1 MAPDPLYAGQTVAL
15 LSLHDKARLLA
26 PLLSQAGLAVQPETG
41 FDTDQLGSFTREHAR
56 AGSQLQAAR
65 TKARLG
71 MSLTGLPLGLG
82 SEGSFGPDPFGMGL
96 PWNVEVLVMLDDRLG
111 LELVAWAQGPARH
124 HHVRVP
130 DWPALLAAA
139 RAAGFPAHRLVLR
152 PEGPDHPLLYKG
164 LADEGALRQ
173 AFERLQQASANGQV
187 FMESDLRAHCN
198 PTRQGVIVEAGQALL
213 ARLRAHCPACYAP
226 GWNRVD
232 TVPGLPCEAC
242 GCPTRQPLAC
252 RWVCLRCRHEQLEPA
267 ASGAADPA
275 TCDFCNP

>member
-15 LSLHDKARLLA
+15 LSLHDKARLLS
-26 PLLSQAGLAVQPETG
+26 PLLAQAGLAVLPETG

-82 SEGSFGPDPFGMGL
+82 SEGSFGPDPFGMGQ

-111 LELVAWAQGPARH
+111 LALTAWAQGPARH
-124 HHVRVP
+124 HHALVQ

-139 RAAGFPAHRLVLR
+139 QLAGFPDHRLVLR
-152 PEGPDHPLLYKG
+152 PDGPEHPLVCKG
-164 LADEGALRQ
+164 LADEETLRQ
-173 AFERLQQASANGQV
+173 AFERLQGESASGRV
-187 FMESDLRAHCN
+187 WMESDLRAHCN
-198 PTRQGVIVEAGQALL
+198 PARQGVIIEAGQALL
-213 ARLRAHCPACYAP
+213 DRLRSHCPVCYAP
-226 GWNRVD
+226 GWARID
-232 TVPGLPCEAC
+232 TQPGLPCAAC
-242 GCPTRQPLAC
+242 GCPTRQPLVS
-252 RWVCLRCRHEQLEPA
+252 RWGCLRCCHEQLEPA
-267 ASGAADPA
+267 GLGTADPA